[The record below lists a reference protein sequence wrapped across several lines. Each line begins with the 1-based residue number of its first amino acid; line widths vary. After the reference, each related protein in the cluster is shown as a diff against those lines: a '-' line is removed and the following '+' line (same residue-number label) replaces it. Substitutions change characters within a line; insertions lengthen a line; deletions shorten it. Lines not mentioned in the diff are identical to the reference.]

1 MNASLWFLTDQLCL
15 FTNGSDPL
23 LLLNTTDRSRSLNQP
38 PSWNVI
44 VDVTPRQL
52 EGIPLIIQC
61 TSLASTGL
69 TLDVGLLQLKYT
81 ASSGNS
87 SRTNKP
93 SVCTFHSYRINFSHS
108 LHSLDTL
115 DSIAVTSA
123 TLICSFEST
132 TLPLHTEFIDESL
145 MVVSESTL
153 RLPMA
158 AEETVE
164 AVEEERGGDGDVEEV
179 SEESVSLSHPGI
191 GYKEA
196 TQVYEWSQS
205 DSDVT
210 VSVSVPCDV
219 TKRDISCVIEPNNLV
234 VGLTDGT
241 TFVRGKLFARID
253 CEVSAWILET
263 NR

>member
-1 MNASLWFLTDQLCL
+1 M
-15 FTNGSDPL
+15 
-23 LLLNTTDRSRSLNQP
+23 
-38 PSWNVI
+38 
-44 VDVTPRQL
+44 DVTPRQL

-61 TSLASTGL
+61 TALASIGL

-81 ASSGNS
+81 ASIGHSG
-87 SRTNKP
+87 RTNKP
-93 SVCTFHSYRINFSHS
+93 SICIFHCYRINFSHS
-108 LHSLDTL
+108 LLSLGTL
-115 DSIAVTSA
+115 DRTDVDVTSA
-123 TLICSFEST
+123 SLSCSFEST
-132 TLPLHTEFIDESL
+132 TIPLHTEFIEESL
-145 MVVSESTL
+145 VVVSESTL
-153 RLPMA
+153 RLSIA

-164 AVEEERGGDGDVEEV
+164 EVEEERGDSDVEEV
-179 SEESVSLSHPGI
+179 SEEPSSLSHPGI

-210 VSVSVPCDV
+210 VSVPVPHDV
-219 TKRDISCVIEPNNLV
+219 SKRDISCVIEPDNLV
-234 VGLTDGT
+234 IGLTDGT